1 MEGNLDNYNSSKQ
14 ISTFHFIHPTIVDL
28 YINALTLHIMQEQL
42 EKLKADDFSNDQKLE
57 IDKATSEYV
66 ISVKRAEDL
75 FKDSKIVQDQLDAFT
90 AQRQGDA

>member
-1 MEGNLDNYNSSKQ
+1 
-14 ISTFHFIHPTIVDL
+14 
-28 YINALTLHIMQEQL
+28 MQEQL